1 MKIKFKDINRE
12 ELETLKNNLEEIMSM
27 DFNEMELTEENL
39 KKAKCI
45 KDKVNSLRRFQY
57 NFSGTEIIIVST
69 DGTELTRMY

>member
-45 KDKVNSLRRFQY
+45 KDKVN
-57 NFSGTEIIIVST
+57 
-69 DGTELTRMY
+69 

>member
-45 KDKVNSLRRFQY
+45 KDKVNSLHRFQY
-57 NFSGTEIIIVST
+57 NFSGTEIIIVSP
-69 DGTELTRMY
+69 DGTELTRMS